1 MSSSNHSSSTE
12 NPKVLLKKKS
22 KVLLKKKSTIFLNEH
37 RNINKV
43 NNIQ

>member
-12 NPKVLLKKKS
+12 NP